1 MEYEVII
8 TRPALRDLEQI
19 RAYIARDNS
28 TAAQAFC
35 LKLLDEAESLCAFPD
50 RGGLVAERPG
60 ARFVMVHPY
69 LVVYRIVKESRA
81 VRVLRFWHGARE
93 RVRMRL

>member
-8 TRPALRDLEQI
+8 ARSALRDLEQI
-19 RAYIARDNS
+19 RAYITHDNP
-28 TAAQAFC
+28 AAAETFG
-35 LKLLDEAESLCAFPD
+35 LKLLDQTNSLRTFPE
-50 RGGLVAERPG
+50 RGGFIAERPG
-60 ARFVMVHPY
+60 ARFVMVYPY
-69 LVVYRIVKESRA
+69 LVIYRIDEHSRT